1 MYPWVSGDGEATRG
15 AAQRRARLRG
25 ECTRCHGLCCVA
37 PALTA
42 SADFAIG
49 KPAGRPCPNLLPDLR
64 CGIHDQLRERGFPG
78 CRVFDCFG
86 AGQQVSEGTFAG
98 RDWRT
103 SPELA
108 DRVFAVFAVMRR
120 LHELLWYLVD
130 ALARTQARELHPA
143 LRERLAA
150 TQALTETG
158 AEVLTRLDVAAHR
171 AGIEPLLRR
180 TSELVRGE
188 GGRPGKRR
196 RGADLIGAHLA
207 GADLR
212 AADLRGSYL
221 IGSDLRR
228 ADLRRADLIGADLRG
243 ADLSGADLREALFLT
258 QPQVDAARGDLR
270 TVLPA
275 SVTRPGHW
283 PSASGAG

>member
-1 MYPWVSGDGEATRG
+1 LYPRVSGDGAATSG
-15 AAQRRARLRG
+15 AVERRAQLRG
-25 ECTRCHGLCCVA
+25 ECTRCLGLCCVA
-37 PALTA
+37 LALTS
-42 SADFAIG
+42 SADFAIV

-64 CGIHDQLRERGFPG
+64 CGIHDQLCERGFPG

-86 AGQQVSEGTFAG
+86 AGQQVSQGTFAG

-103 SPELA
+103 CPELA
-108 DRVFAVFAVMRR
+108 GRMFAAFSVMRQ
-120 LHELLWYLVD
+120 LHELLWYLQD
-130 ALARTQARELHPA
+130 ALTRMQARELHPA
-143 LRERLAA
+143 LRERLVA
-150 TQALTETG
+150 TQALTTAAG
-158 AEVLTRLDVAAHR
+158 EVLTGLDVSAHR

-188 GGRPGKRR
+188 GGRRQKRR

-221 IGSDLRR
+221 IGSDLSR

-258 QPQVDAARGDLR
+258 QPQVDAALGDPR
-270 TVLPA
+270 TALPA
-275 SVTRPGHW
+275 TLTRPGHW
-283 PSASGAG
+283 AG